1 MSRKSLSPA
10 DKKQEAII
18 ARESVAA
25 VYELG
30 RSLPKEIVGEIYAQ
44 VVTDLA
50 IKAGLAPR
58 RPKGGASRASEEQE
72 K

>member
-1 MSRKSLSPA
+1 MASKSLSPA
-10 DKKQEAII
+10 EKKQEAII

-30 RSLPKEIVGEIYAQ
+30 RSLPDEVVEQIYAD
-44 VVTDLA
+44 VVMDLA
-50 IKAGLAPR
+50 RKAGLEPR
-58 RPKGGASRASEEQE
+58 IQNACSGNGLQE